1 MLQRILVAV
10 VGVPF
15 LLAVLVAAP
24 EWATYALLCGLCII
38 AAHELMSAVCGKEK
52 TRRWWGLAGTLAVF
66 VLTAV
71 YLGNSRFSATPM
83 VGLFPFFV
91 AALLV
96 LVFIVMFTEHGREN
110 ALSLL
115 DICSMLLAGVV
126 IPLALSCLLRLRLME
141 YGGGLVLIPL
151 VAAFCSDTMAL
162 FSGMA
167 FGRHKLAPLVSPNKT
182 VEGSLGGIIGG
193 MVGMVLFR
201 IIFFLCT
208 EVQLNI
214 LWCVLLGFVGAIM
227 GQLGDLVFSA
237 VKREFGL
244 KDYGRLLPGHGG
256 VLDRFDSVIFAA
268 PVLWLII
275 QSIQLWGN

>member
-24 EWATYALLCGLCII
+24 EWATLVLLCGLCII
-38 AAHELMSAVCGKEK
+38 AAHELMSAVCGKSK
-52 TRRWWGLAGTLAVF
+52 TRRWWGLAGTLSVF

-71 YLGNSRFSATPM
+71 FFEDGRFADSGM
-83 VGLFPFFV
+83 YGIFPFFV

-96 LVFIVMFTEHGREN
+96 LLFVVLVTEHGKAD
-110 ALSLL
+110 ALSFL
-115 DICSMLLAGVV
+115 DICTMLVSGVA
-126 IPLALSCLLRLRLME
+126 IPLALSCLLRLRMME
-141 YGGGLVLIPL
+141 LGSGLVLIPL

-162 FSGMA
+162 FAGMA
-167 FGRHKLAPLVSPNKT
+167 FGKHKLAPLVSPKKT
-182 VEGSLGGIIGG
+182 VEGSLGGIVGG

-214 LWCVLLGFVGAIM
+214 LWCVFLGLVGAVM

-237 VKREFGL
+237 VKREYGI

-275 QSIQLWGN
+275 DSIRLWGN